1 MRKTCLLAVFLAVAP
16 AALRAQEAAAPA
28 AGKGESLRPARIA
41 IVDMQR
47 VSTET
52 LLGKTYAARIDALK
66 NEIDSE
72 GTKKQTDLQ
81 KLDAELKALQ
91 EDLQK
96 QAGVLSPEANDKKQ
110 PEIVRKTRE
119 RQAFVEDG
127 QAELQRMR
135 DRAQEQA
142 QKIENE
148 FQAKIKPYVDAVAK
162 DKGVDV
168 LFDSRVVLGAGK
180 EFDLSPEVIVKA
192 DDAERAARAKA
203 PAASAGPKTPEKPAD
218 EKPAPA
224 K

>member
-1 MRKTCLLAVFLAVAP
+1 MRKTCLLAVFLAASP
-16 AALRAQEAAAPA
+16 AALRAQDAAAPA
-28 AGKGESLRPARIA
+28 GAKAEALRPARIA

-47 VSTET
+47 ISSES
-52 LLGKTYAARIDALK
+52 LLGKSYAAQIDALK
-66 NEIDSE
+66 SDIDAA
-72 GTKKQTDLQ
+72 GTKKQNELQ
-81 KLDAELKALQ
+81 KLDADIKALQ
-91 EDLQK
+91 DDLQK
-96 QAGVLSPEANDKKQ
+96 QAGVLSPEATDKKQ
-110 PEIVRKTRE
+110 QEIVKKTRE

-148 FQAKIKPYVDAVAK
+148 FQAKVKPYVDAVAK
-162 DKGVDV
+162 EKGVDV
-168 LFDSRVVLGAGK
+168 LLDSRVVLGAAK

-203 PAASAGPKTPEKPAD
+203 PAAPAGPKPV
-218 EKPAPA
+218 EKPAPP